1 MHMLFIN
8 LLFFYSNVA
17 LSYQLPFAFFFFS
30 FVCIGQ
36 YSDDNRI
43 IRRIEQENGI
53 ESDEETERRTM
64 FQANYQYTP
73 LKDYAAMRNQRLNN
87 DIPINSQPSKSMIC
101 VFLFFK

>member
-8 LLFFYSNVA
+8 LFSFCYNVA
-17 LSYQLPFAFFFFS
+17 LSYQFTICLFS

-36 YSDDNRI
+36 YSDENRI
-43 IRRIEQENGI
+43 LRRIEQENGI

-73 LKDYAAMRNQRLNN
+73 LKDYAAMKNQRTNN
-87 DIPINSQPSKSMIC
+87 SHPSKSMI
-101 VFLFFK
+101 